1 MNSLVQKNGAAPH
14 GMALRW
20 LLGMALRGRCLAA
33 LVCLGA
39 WGLCLPAGA
48 QTPRAAPA
56 VDAAALAQQPLSLT
70 PYLAVLEDPGQQLTL
85 ADVQRADLAARFLTN
100 QRPAEALNF
109 GITPSAYWLRL
120 ALRNTGAQPVPVMLE
135 VGYPRLSHIA
145 FYRPDAQGAYQVL
158 NTGITLPF
166 ASRTYPSRFFVFP
179 LTLPARA
186 EQVFYLRIASTTA
199 FIVPARLWTPQAFAA
214 HERNDH
220 LSQAWY
226 FGMVTAMVLFNLLL
240 FIGLRERIYLLY
252 VFSCTSVAF
261 ALAAQNGLV
270 KAYLWPDTPL
280 WSDLSTTVGY
290 SLTLTSA
297 LLFLRDMLDTPRL
310 IPKFDRGLQVLA
322 GFFLVSPVV
331 FFYSGQT
338 FIKAAAYLYMA
349 AIVLALAIGLWGV
362 YRRQRS
368 AYFYVGAYGMLCLG
382 AVTNALR
389 SVGLLP
395 TNLFTTNALQVGS
408 ALEMVLLAFALADR
422 FNAIRQE
429 KARIQGALLQ
439 AQETLIDNLKSSER
453 LLEAR
458 VAERT
463 EALQQLNQQLEVL
476 SSTDALTGLANRR
489 RFDDTLE
496 REWQRAI
503 RDGRPLALAL
513 LDVDWFKKYNDQL
526 GHPAGDA
533 CLRRVAQVLASQV
546 CRSGDLVAR
555 FGGEEFVFL
564 APATSGADALNLA
577 QRICDAL
584 QALALP
590 HPGSELGCVT
600 LSVGVAAELPTQG
613 STPDGLL
620 KRADDALYRAKA
632 QGRNRALLA
641 PVDTA

>member
-1 MNSLVQKNGAAPH
+1 MHSLVHAQDASPPWGTLWRVFFTTLRRRFTAGAL
-14 GMALRW
+14 GLLLAL
-20 LLGMALRGRCLAA
+20 LS
-33 LVCLGA
+33 A

-48 QTPRAAPA
+48 QAPQAAPV

-85 ADVQRADLAARFLTN
+85 ADVQRPDLAARFTTDP
-100 QRPAEALNF
+100 RPAEALNF

-120 ALRNTGAQPVPVMLE
+120 ALRNTGAQPAPIMLE
-135 VGYPRLSHIA
+135 VGYPRLSHVA
-145 FYRPDAQGAYQVL
+145 FYQPDVQGSYQAV
-158 NTGITLPF
+158 NTGITQPF
-166 ASRTYPSRFFVFP
+166 ASRAYPNRFFVFP
-179 LTLPARA
+179 LTLPAQA

-199 FIVPARLWTPQAFAA
+199 FIVPTRLWTPQAFQA

-240 FIGLRERIYLLY
+240 FVGLRERIYLLY
-252 VFSCTSVAF
+252 VFSCSSVAF

-290 SLTLTSA
+290 SLTLASA
-297 LLFLRDMLDTPRL
+297 ILFLRDMLDTRQL
-310 IPKFDRGLQVLA
+310 IARMDRWLIVLA
-322 GFFLVSPVV
+322 GFFLLSPVV
-331 FFYSGQT
+331 FFYSGQI

-349 AIVLALAIGLWGV
+349 AIVLIMAVGLWGV

-389 SVGLLP
+389 AVGVLP

-463 EALQQLNQQLEVL
+463 EALQLLNQQLEVL

-496 REWQRAI
+496 REWRRAI

-533 CLRRVAQVLASQV
+533 CLRRVAQMLASQV

-600 LSVGVAAELPTQG
+600 LSVGVAVESPTQG

-620 KRADDALYRAKA
+620 KRADEALYRAKA

-641 PVDTA
+641 

>member
-1 MNSLVQKNGAAPH
+1 
-14 GMALRW
+14 MALWW
-20 LLGMALRGRCLAA
+20 LVWLCAC
-33 LVCLGA
+33 
-39 WGLCLPAGA
+39 WWLCLPAGA
-48 QTPRAAPA
+48 QALDAAPV
-56 VDAAALAQQPLSLT
+56 VDAAQIGQQPLSLT
-70 PYLAVLEDPGQQLTL
+70 AYLAVLEDPSQQLTL
-85 ADVQRADLAARFLTN
+85 ADVQRPDVAARFTTDP
-100 QRPAEALNF
+100 RPAEALNF
-109 GITPSAYWLRL
+109 GITASAYWLRL
-120 ALRNTGAQPVPVMLE
+120 AMRNSGAQPAPVMLE
-135 VGYPRLSHIA
+135 VGYPRLSHVA
-145 FYRPDAQGAYQVL
+145 FHQHGAQGAYQVV
-158 NTGITLPF
+158 NTGITQPF
-166 ASRTYPSRFFVFP
+166 ASRAYPNRLFVFP
-179 LTLPARA
+179 LTLPAQA
-186 EQVFYLRIASTTA
+186 EQVYYLRIASTTA
-199 FIVPARLWTPQAFAA
+199 FIVPARLWTPTAFAA

-220 LSQAWY
+220 MGQAWY

-240 FIGLRERIYLLY
+240 FVGLRERIYLLY
-252 VFSCTSVAF
+252 VFSCASMAF

-270 KAYLWPDTPL
+270 KAYLGPDTPL

-290 SLTLTSA
+290 SLTLASA

-310 IPKFDRGLQVLA
+310 IPRMDRGLQVLA
-322 GFFLVSPVV
+322 GFFLLSPVV
-331 FFYSGQT
+331 FFYTGQT

-349 AIVLALAIGLWGV
+349 AIVLALCISLWGV

-368 AYFYVGAYGMLCLG
+368 AYFYLGAYGMLCLG
-382 AVTNALR
+382 AVTNVLR

-395 TNLFTTNALQVGS
+395 TNLFTTNAMQVGS

-463 EALQQLNQQLEVL
+463 EALQALNQQLEVL

-489 RFDDTLE
+489 CFDDTLK

-526 GHPAGDA
+526 GHPAGDT
-533 CLRRVAQVLASQV
+533 CLRRVAQVLSSQV

-555 FGGEEFVFL
+555 FGGEEFVLL

-577 QRICDAL
+577 QRICVAL

-613 STPDGLL
+613 STPEGLL

-632 QGRNRALLA
+632 QGRNQAVLDLVNA
-641 PVDTA
+641 A